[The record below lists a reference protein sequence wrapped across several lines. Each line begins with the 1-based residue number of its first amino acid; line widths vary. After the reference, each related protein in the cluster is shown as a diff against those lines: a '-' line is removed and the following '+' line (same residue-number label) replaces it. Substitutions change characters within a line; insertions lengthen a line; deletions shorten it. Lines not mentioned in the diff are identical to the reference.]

1 MKFPPLSSDAVPRR
15 IALLQEPDVVRDA
28 LQQCLEA
35 GGMVVETHWP
45 AIAPV
50 DGRVPDAIILCN
62 PVAAVEAVAAIR
74 GSLSLSGVPLIVLVA
89 DAAAAT
95 RWQAIAAGADEVL
108 QEDVS
113 ILDMLA
119 AIEARIRRATIHPE
133 PIAGSAPLVDP
144 ELRAGALRRGDFL
157 AQLAA
162 VAREPDDWQVLIAVR
177 LDQAASLVERLG
189 PAVAFELEQ
198 VIATRL
204 ASELSAADA
213 HTLWME
219 FGFGILARRDGVAEV
234 EALAARLC
242 AVVSSMPFELRGEAL
257 ALTASVGVALA
268 PRGLDA
274 GDPDRWFASAHAAQ
288 SIAHRRGGNR
298 SEGVLTRDHGDM
310 PPERV
315 LIIREWVKDAVAG
328 DNVLVEFQP
337 AVALRGGGSGLYT
350 LHSKLRDYRAPLAG
364 VPRREFLSLARAAG
378 AMQMI
383 DRMSLFAAFEAIEA
397 ERAAGRD
404 TRVVVPMDLAS
415 IDEAQLRWMDAEVRR
430 RRAHA
435 DGLLVEIDAAV
446 ALDSASLAR
455 VVQRLEEQ
463 GIVISLSDA
472 SGNLRN
478 LPRLLR
484 LPASLLRLPT
494 QSLDAVDD
502 DEFARLLAPWRA
514 NGRGVLVDGVENALR
529 VRALWRRK
537 VDYAQGDALAA
548 SGPRLDYEFT
558 AFGG

>member
-1 MKFPPLSSDAVPRR
+1 MLV
-15 IALLQEPDVVRDA
+15 
-28 LQQCLEA
+28 EA
-35 GGMVVETHWP
+35 YWPGIESLGGS
-45 AIAPV
+45 
-50 DGRVPDAIILCN
+50 VPDAIVLCD
-62 PVAAVEAVAAIR
+62 PLAA
-74 GSLSLSGVPLIVLVA
+74 A
-89 DAAAAT
+89 DTIAAT
-95 RWQAIAAGADEVL
+95 RRSPSLSSVPVIALVAAELSEARWKFIAAGADEVL

-113 ILDMLA
+113 TLDLLA
-119 AIEARIRRATIHPE
+119 AIEARIRRAAMRPDPVAAT
-133 PIAGSAPLVDP
+133 APPADP

-157 AQLAA
+157 AQLA
-162 VAREPDDWQVLIAVR
+162 VAARQPGDWHVLFAVR
-177 LDQAASLVERLG
+177 LDQASSLVERLG
-189 PAVAFELEQ
+189 PAAAFELEQ
-198 VIATRL
+198 AVATRL
-204 ASELSAADA
+204 AGELSAADA

-219 FGFGILARRDGVAEV
+219 FGFGILARRDGVAQI

-242 AVVSSMPFELRGEAL
+242 ATVSSMPFELRGEPL
-257 ALTASVGVALA
+257 ALTASVGFALP
-268 PRGLDA
+268 PRGIDA

-288 SIAHRRGGNR
+288 SIAHRHGGNR
-298 SEGVLTRDHGDM
+298 SDGVLSRDHGDM

-337 AVALRGGGSGLYT
+337 AVPLRGGGSGLYT

-415 IDEAQLRWMDAEVRR
+415 IDDAQLGWMDAEVRR

-435 DGLLVEIDAAV
+435 EGLLVEIDAAA

-455 VVQRLEEQ
+455 VVLRLEEQ
-463 GIVISLSDA
+463 GIVIAVSDA
-472 SGNLRN
+472 SGTLDN

-484 LPASLLRLPT
+484 LPASLLRLPA
-494 QSLDAVDD
+494 LAMDGVDD
-502 DEFARLLAPWRA
+502 DQFARQMGPWRA
-514 NGRGVLVDGVENALR
+514 NGREVLVDGVENALR
-529 VRALWRRK
+529 VRALWQRNA
-537 VDYAQGDALAA
+537 DYAQGDALAA

-558 AFGG
+558 PFGD